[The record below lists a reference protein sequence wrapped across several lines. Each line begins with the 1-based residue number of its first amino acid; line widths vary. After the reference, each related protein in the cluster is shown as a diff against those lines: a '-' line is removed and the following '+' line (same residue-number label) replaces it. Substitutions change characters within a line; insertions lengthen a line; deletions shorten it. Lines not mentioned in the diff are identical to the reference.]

1 MLAQLKSISLS
12 FPDKSVLDEVSL
24 TVYPGDRIALVGE
37 NGSGKTS
44 LFRILTGNLHPDA
57 GEVSVARGTTVG
69 HLEQDLAGLEEEDR
83 SCLEVALEPF
93 EELIQLEQRIERL
106 GAELAEETDEAK
118 VEQLLTEL
126 GTAQQNLEA
135 TGGYDFR
142 VRTEATLTG
151 LGLPEP
157 RWPRSVRELSSG
169 EKMRLALARLL
180 LGEYDLLLLDEPT
193 NHLDAPAREWL
204 EERLARLKTAYV
216 VVSHD
221 RRFLDRV
228 AAKVAHLG
236 RGKLALYAGNY
247 TAFRDQQRQQ
257 TEADWSRYEKGQKKV
272 RKLQQQAQNYQG
284 WSNKAEGQKRGA
296 ADKGFMG
303 HKSAK
308 LMKRSLVARR
318 HLEEAAEQAKEDKP
332 FERKSVKID
341 FHHSEAR
348 DLLSAERLAVGYEP
362 HRPLARDISL
372 DLVAGERLAIEGPNG
387 SGKTALLRTLL
398 KEIPP
403 LAGEVRLSVAA
414 EVGYFDQEGHRLPRA
429 STALEVVLSTGH
441 DETLC
446 RTVIGRMGVR
456 RQTVNKP
463 VQQLSAGERAKVL
476 LATLI
481 LGEYNLLALDEPTNH
496 LDIETQ
502 DVLLNALLDFPGSIV
517 FVSHDRYF
525 AEALATETVNLQHEG
540 TTTDWDYVG

>member
-1 MLAQLKSISLS
+1 MLAQLENISLS
-12 FPDKSVLDEVSL
+12 FPDNSVLGEVSL
-24 TVYPGDRIALVGE
+24 TVYPRDRIALVGE

-44 LFRILTGNLHPDA
+44 LFRILAGKLRPDD

-69 HLEQDLAGLEEEDR
+69 HLEQDLAGLEDDNR

-93 EELIQLEQRIERL
+93 EELIQLEQCIERL
-106 GAELAEETDEAK
+106 SVELAEATDESK
-118 VEQLLTEL
+118 LDRLLAEL

-135 TGGYDFR
+135 AGGYDFR

-151 LGLPEP
+151 LGLPAS
-157 RWPRSVRELSSG
+157 RWHRSVQEFSSG

-180 LGEYDLLLLDEPT
+180 LGKHDLLLLDEPT
-193 NHLDAPAREWL
+193 NHLDVAAREWL
-204 EERLARLKTAYV
+204 EDRLAGLNAAYV

-228 AAKVAHLG
+228 AAKVAHLD
-236 RGKLALYAGNY
+236 RGKLTLYAGNY
-247 TAFRDQQRQQ
+247 AAFRDQQRQQ
-257 TEADWSRYEKGQKKV
+257 AEADWSRYEKGRKKV
-272 RKLQQQAQNYQG
+272 RNLQEQAQNYRG
-284 WSNKAEGQKRGA
+284 WSAKAEGQKRGA

-318 HLEEAAEQAKEDKP
+318 RLEEAAQQAREDKP
-332 FERKSVKID
+332 FERKPLRMD
-341 FHHSEAR
+341 FHFSEAR
-348 DLLSAERLAVGYEP
+348 DLLSAEGLAVGYEAN
-362 HRPLARDISL
+362 RLLAQDISL
-372 DLVAGERLAIEGPNG
+372 DLAAGECLAIEGPNG

-398 KEIPP
+398 EEIPP
-403 LAGEVRLSVAA
+403 LAGEVRLSTAA

-429 STALEVVLSTGH
+429 STALEAVLSTGR

-446 RTVIGRMGVR
+446 RTVMGRMGVR

-463 VQQLSAGERAKVL
+463 VSKLSAGERAKVL

-481 LGEYNLLALDEPTNH
+481 LGQYNLLALDEPTNH

-502 DVLLNALLDFPGSIV
+502 DVLLDALIGFPGGILLI
-517 FVSHDRYF
+517 SHDRYF
-525 AEALATETVNLQHEG
+525 AESLATKILSLAPEHNRHR
-540 TTTDWDYVG
+540 